1 VRPPGDGRVTVARG
15 LALGAIGVAIVVAI
29 VLFSGGTQHE
39 YRLLFQNAGQLVK
52 DNDVQIGGRRIGRVA
67 EIKLTSNNLA
77 EVRIQVDE
85 PYAPLHAGTT
95 AQIRSGSLSGVAN
108 RFIAVSPGPN
118 SGPKIGDGQLLGLDR
133 TTTPVDLDQL
143 FNTLDPK
150 TRKSLQQVIKGS
162 ATQYQGKGQQA
173 NDALKYFNPALST
186 TSRLVN
192 ELDRDQ
198 QSLQDF
204 IIYTARATTALAER
218 RGDLS
223 SLVANANTTS
233 AAIGSESASLNRALR
248 ALPPTLRKANTTFV
262 DLRSTLDDLDKLVN
276 ASKPVAPKLAPFF
289 RQLRPLVTDSI
300 PTIRDLRTLISRPG
314 AGNDLIDL
322 LNKQP
327 RLTKVATPTFQHTI
341 AGLRQGT
348 PVLQFIRPY
357 APDLIGWFRDFG
369 QSTANYDA
377 NGHFARIS
385 PLIGAFQLTDTPG
398 GGQVLNA
405 LPPSQRVVGLQTGK
419 VRRCPGAATQAA
431 ADGSSPYVPA
441 GSDCDPSIVPPGP

>member
-1 VRPPGDGRVTVARG
+1 MTVARG
-15 LALGAIGVAIVVAI
+15 LAVVALAAAVVVV
-29 VLFSGGTQHE
+29 VLLVTGGSKHE
-39 YRLLFQNAGQLVK
+39 YKLVFRSAGQLVK

-67 EIKLTSNNLA
+67 DIKLRSDNLA

-85 PYAPLHAGTT
+85 PYAPLHSGTT
-95 AQIRSGSLSGVAN
+95 ATIRSGSLSGVAN
-108 RFIAVSPGPN
+108 RYIALAPGPN
-118 SGPKIGDGQLLGLDR
+118 NAPKLDDGTVLGLDK
-133 TTTPVDLDQL
+133 TTTSVDLDQL
-143 FNTLDPK
+143 FDTLDPK
-150 TRKSLQQVIKGS
+150 TRASLQKVIKGS
-162 ATQYQGKGQQA
+162 ATQYAGKGQQA
-173 NDALKYFNPALST
+173 NEALKYFNPALST

-223 SLVANANTTS
+223 SLVSNANTTS
-233 AAIGSESASLNRALR
+233 GAIASESASLNRALK
-248 ALPPTLRKANTTFV
+248 ALPTTLRQANTTFV
-262 DLRSTLDDLDKLVN
+262 NLRSTLDDLDQLVN

-289 RQLRPLVTDSI
+289 RQLRPLVADAR
-300 PTIRDLRTLISRPG
+300 PTIKDLRTLISRPG

-322 LNKQP
+322 LQKQP
-327 RLTKVATPTFQHTI
+327 RLTQVATPTFQHTI
-341 AGLRQGT
+341 KGLQQGT

-385 PLIGAFQLTDTPG
+385 PIVNAFQFTDNPAGGTLT
-398 GGQVLNA
+398 A
-405 LPPSQRVVGLQTGK
+405 LKPAERQVGLQSGK
-419 VRRCPGAATQAA
+419 IKRCPGSSTQAA
-431 ADGSSPYVPA
+431 PDGSNPYAPA

>member
-1 VRPPGDGRVTVARG
+1 MTVARG
-15 LALGAIGVAIVVAI
+15 LAIGAIGIAVVVAI
-29 VLFSGGTQHE
+29 LLLTGGSKHEYKLLFS
-39 YRLLFQNAGQLVK
+39 NAGQLVK
-52 DNDVQIGGRRIGRVA
+52 DNDVQIGGRRVGRVA
-67 EIKLTSNNLA
+67 EIKLTNNNLA

-85 PYAPLHAGTT
+85 PYAPLHAGST
-95 AQIRSGSLSGVAN
+95 AVIRSGSLSGVAN
-108 RFIAVSPGPN
+108 RYIAVTPGPN
-118 SGPKIGDGQLLGLDR
+118 SGRKLDDGSVLGLEA
-133 TTTPVDLDQL
+133 TTTPVDLDAL

-150 TRKSLQQVIKGS
+150 TRKSLQDVIKGS
-162 ATQYQGKGQQA
+162 ATQYKGKGQQA
-173 NDALKYFNPALST
+173 NEALKYFNPALST

-204 IIYTARATTALAER
+204 IIYTARATTALADR

-223 SLVANANTTS
+223 SLVSNANTTS
-233 AAIGSESASLNRALR
+233 AAIGSESASLNRALK
-248 ALPPTLRKANTTFV
+248 ALPSTLRNANTTFV
-262 DLRSTLDDLDKLVN
+262 NLRSTLDDLDKLVN

-289 RQLRPLVTDSI
+289 RQLRPLVKDAQ
-300 PTIRDLRTLISRPG
+300 PTIADLRTLISRPG

-385 PLIGAFQLTDTPG
+385 PLIGAFQLTDTPT
-398 GGQVLNA
+398 GGQTLNA
-405 LPPSQRVVGLQTGK
+405 LPLSQRVVGLETGK

-431 ADGSSPYVPA
+431 PDGSNPYAPE

>member
-1 VRPPGDGRVTVARG
+1 MTLARG
-15 LALGAIGVAIVVAI
+15 LAVGALGGAAGVAI
-29 VLFSGGTQHE
+29 LLLTGGSKHE
-39 YRLLFQNAGQLVK
+39 YKLVFQNAGQLVK
-52 DNDVQIGGRRIGRVA
+52 DNDVQIGGPRGGLVA

-95 AQIRSGSLSGVAN
+95 AVIRSGSLSGVAN
-108 RFIAVSPGPN
+108 RYIALSPAPN
-118 SGPKIGDGQLLGLDR
+118 SARKLDGGGSLGLGR
-133 TTTPVDLDQL
+133 TTAPVDLDAL

-150 TRKSLQQVIKGS
+150 TRKDLQNVIRGS
-162 ATQYQGKGQQA
+162 ATQYRGKGKQA
-173 NDALKYFNPALST
+173 KQALKYFNPALST

-198 QSLQDF
+198 QSLEDF
-204 IIYTARATTALAER
+204 VIYTAKATTALADR
-218 RGDLS
+218 RDDLS
-223 SLVANANTTS
+223 ALVSNANPTP
-233 AAIGSESASLNRALR
+233 AAIGSESASPNQALK
-248 ALPPTLRKANTTFV
+248 ALPPTLRNANTTFV
-262 DLRSTLDDLDKLVN
+262 NLRSTLDDLDKLVN

-289 RQLRPLVTDSI
+289 PPLPPLVPAARPVI
-300 PTIRDLRTLISRPG
+300 ADLRTLISRPG

-327 RLTKVATPTFQHTI
+327 RLTQVAKPTFQHTI

-385 PLIGAFQLTDTPG
+385 PIVNAFQFTDNPAGGTLTP
-398 GGQVLNA
+398 LK
-405 LPPSQRVVGLQTGK
+405 PSERQVGLQSGK
-419 VRRCPGAATQAA
+419 VRRCPGSATQPA
-431 ADGSSPYVPA
+431 ADGSNPYAPE

>member
-1 VRPPGDGRVTVARG
+1 MSVARG
-15 LALGAIGVAIVVAI
+15 VAVAAIGVAIVVAI
-29 VLFSGGTQHE
+29 VLLTGGSKHE
-39 YRLLFQNAGQLVK
+39 YKLVFQTAGQLVK
-52 DNDVQIGGRRIGRVA
+52 DNDVQIGGRRVGRVA

-95 AQIRSGSLSGVAN
+95 AVIRSGSLSGVAN
-108 RFIAVSPGPN
+108 RYIALSPGPN
-118 SGPKIGDGQLLGLDR
+118 SARKLDDGESLGLDR
-133 TTTPVDLDQL
+133 TTAPVDLDAL

-150 TRKSLQQVIKGS
+150 TRKDLQNVIRGS
-162 ATQYQGKGQQA
+162 ATQYRGKGEQA
-173 NDALKYFNPALST
+173 NQALKYFNPALST

-198 QSLQDF
+198 QSLEDF
-204 IIYTARATTALAER
+204 VIYTAKATTALADR
-218 RGDLS
+218 RDDLS
-223 SLVANANTTS
+223 ALVSNANTTS
-233 AAIGSESASLNRALR
+233 AAIGSESASLNQALK
-248 ALPPTLRKANTTFV
+248 ALPPTLRNANTTFV
-262 DLRSTLDDLDKLVN
+262 NLRATLDDLDKLVN

-289 RQLRPLVTDSI
+289 RQLRPLVTDARPVI
-300 PTIRDLRTLISRPG
+300 ADLRTLISRPG

-327 RLTKVATPTFQHTI
+327 RLTQGAKPTFQHTI

-348 PVLQFIRPY
+348 PVLQFLRPY

-385 PLIGAFQLTDTPG
+385 PLIGAFQLTDLPT

-405 LPPSQRVVGLQTGK
+405 LPPSQRVVGLETNK
-419 VRRCPGAATQAA
+419 IRRCPGAATQAA
-431 ADGSSPYVPA
+431 KDGSNPYAPE

>member
-1 VRPPGDGRVTVARG
+1 VTVARG
-15 LALGAIGVAIVVAI
+15 LAFGALGIAVVVV
-29 VLFSGGTQHE
+29 VLLLAGGHQHE

-67 EIKLTSNNLA
+67 EIKLTNNNLA

-85 PYAPLHAGTT
+85 PYAPLHEGTT
-95 AQIRSGSLSGVAN
+95 ATIRSGSLSGVAN
-108 RFIAVSPGPN
+108 RYIALTPGPN
-118 SGPKIGDGQLLGLDR
+118 SAPKLDDGSVLGLDK
-133 TTTPVDLDQL
+133 TTAAVDLDQL

-150 TRKSLQQVIKGS
+150 TRKALQNVIRGS
-162 ATQYQGKGQQA
+162 AAQYNGRGKQA
-173 NDALKYFNPALST
+173 NEALKYFNPALST

-204 IIYTARATTALAER
+204 IIYTARATTALAQR

-223 SLVANANTTS
+223 NLVSNANTTS
-233 AAIGSESASLNRALR
+233 AAIGSESASLNRALKV
-248 ALPPTLRKANTTFV
+248 LPQTLRQANTTFV
-262 DLRSTLDDLDKLVN
+262 NLRSTLDDLDKLVN

-289 RQLRPLVTDSI
+289 RQLRPLLHDAR
-300 PTIRDLRTLISRPG
+300 PTIADLRTLISRPG

-341 AGLRQGT
+341 AGLRQST
-348 PVLQFIRPY
+348 PVLEFIRPY

-369 QSTANYDA
+369 QTTANYDA

-385 PLIGAFQLTDTPG
+385 PLVGAFQLTDLPT

-419 VRRCPGAATQAA
+419 VKRCPGAATQASP
-431 ADGSSPYVPA
+431 DGSSPYAPA